1 MKAFLLEAPAG
12 LSFLDS
18 ACTLAWLL
26 LEGERAEMG
35 AQAEPMDPAG
45 CPGEVGFWIGNS

>member
-12 LSFLDS
+12 LSFQHAHWPS
-18 ACTLAWLL
+18 SSWR
-26 LEGERAEMG
+26 GREMR

-45 CPGEVGFWIGNS
+45 CPGEVGFWIGDS